1 MKKNSR
7 KLHEDLPL
15 GDYPDRPSV
24 NEMSSKFYT
33 DTHDICDGQVTILRT
48 KQSGQVWQMR
58 CWISAEKKHFK
69 KSLRTKNLEDAKD
82 KARKQYYSMMGKVE
96 AGMRVFSIT
105 AGDLVEKYLE
115 HQQARADGGMIS
127 QRRIG
132 TIRTYLKHFL
142 EFVGKG
148 RMMDTIN
155 KEKYKDYYL
164 FRRKKHKDVKDVTL
178 LNERATI
185 GNLNKWGLE
194 QGFITQNK
202 LPVWAELRKSNIG
215 SRTAFNIRDYQTLY
229 GYLNQYTKNIDDEK
243 ELYRRKIIRDFILI
257 SSNTGLRFGECRLLK
272 WHNIEIVKGKNKYPN
287 VHIRVPA
294 EISKV
299 KRDRTAVGM
308 RGDLFKRIKSYSMDT
323 HPSDYIFT
331 DWQTGKPLGRKV
343 MYNLWDTIMKGSG
356 LDQSHNNYSYYCLR
370 HTFATYRL
378 QYGKIDIRTLAKVM
392 GCSVNYIEKHYDS
405 AIVEDMTDY
414 ITRGI
419 NEKSKDAFNDIVLR

>member
-82 KARKQYYSMMGKVE
+82 KARKQYYAMMGKVE

-105 AGDLVEKYLE
+105 AGDLVDKYLDY
-115 HQQARADGGMIS
+115 QQARADGGMIS

-185 GNLNKWGLE
+185 GNLNKL
-194 QGFITQNK
+194 
-202 LPVWAELRKSNIG
+202 S
-215 SRTAFNIRDYQTLY
+215 
-229 GYLNQYTKNIDDEK
+229 
-243 ELYRRKIIRDFILI
+243 LI
-257 SSNTGLRFGECRLLK
+257 
-272 WHNIEIVKGKNKYPN
+272 
-287 VHIRVPA
+287 HI
-294 EISKV
+294 
-299 KRDRTAVGM
+299 
-308 RGDLFKRIKSYSMDT
+308 
-323 HPSDYIFT
+323 
-331 DWQTGKPLGRKV
+331 
-343 MYNLWDTIMKGSG
+343 
-356 LDQSHNNYSYYCLR
+356 
-370 HTFATYRL
+370 
-378 QYGKIDIRTLAKVM
+378 
-392 GCSVNYIEKHYDS
+392 
-405 AIVEDMTDY
+405 
-414 ITRGI
+414 
-419 NEKSKDAFNDIVLR
+419 